1 MAMAELEII
10 GPAGNAGVR
19 ICRMACIEKGI
30 LYRFREIG
38 SDSQQALKENM
49 FGSLPA
55 LRHGKIRL
63 FEIRGIT
70 HYIDHRFNGRAL
82 VPADPIRSAEVEQWI
97 GVIHSRLGKLMG
109 AHSTAA
115 AMQCDDTQSCLKIL
129 NECIGSRTWLVGR
142 GFTLADM
149 WLLPAVH
156 NFCMHTG
163 HTHLLRDLPAI
174 GIWYDKH
181 KSRKSWKSLCGE
193 ECADTK
199 GTNL

>member
-1 MAMAELEII
+1 MAELEII
-10 GPAGNAGVR
+10 GPARDAGVR
-19 ICRMACIEKGI
+19 ICRMACLEKGV
-30 LYRFREIG
+30 LYRFRDVDH
-38 SDSQQALKENM
+38 DSGQALKENM

-55 LRHGKIRL
+55 LRHGKVRL

-97 GVIHSRLGKLMG
+97 GVIHSRLGRLMG
-109 AHSTAA
+109 SSSAA
-115 AMQCDDTQSCLKIL
+115 AAVQCGDTRSCLKVL

-156 NFCMHTG
+156 NFCIHTG

-181 KSRKSWKSLCGE
+181 KSRKSWKSLSGE
-193 ECADTK
+193 ESPDRQ
-199 GTNL
+199 

>member
-1 MAMAELEII
+1 MAELEII
-10 GPAGNAGVR
+10 GPARDAGVR
-19 ICRMACIEKGI
+19 ICRMACMEKGV
-30 LYRFREIG
+30 LYRFREIDYG
-38 SDSQQALKENM
+38 SLQSLKENM

-97 GVIHSRLGKLMG
+97 SVIHSRLGKLM
-109 AHSTAA
+109 AAQSAATAV
-115 AMQCDDTQSCLKIL
+115 QCGDTRTCLKVL
-129 NECIGSRTWLVGR
+129 NECIGSRAWLVGR

-163 HTHLLRDLPAI
+163 HTRLLRDLPAI

-181 KSRKSWKSLCGE
+181 KLRKSWKSLCGDE
-193 ECADTK
+193 SPKTG
-199 GTNL
+199 GTTN